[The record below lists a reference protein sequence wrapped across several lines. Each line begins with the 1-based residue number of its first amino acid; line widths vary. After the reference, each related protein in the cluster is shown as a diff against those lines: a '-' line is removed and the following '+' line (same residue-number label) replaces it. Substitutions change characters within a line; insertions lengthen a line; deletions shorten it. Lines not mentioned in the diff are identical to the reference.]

1 MGAENY
7 EIIRKMMI
15 CGKKKK
21 KKLKWTWFTVRL
33 DKMCS
38 MFLIYKQKAVSLTV
52 KDAC

>member
-1 MGAENY
+1 MGAENC
-7 EIIRKMMI
+7 EIIEKMMI

-21 KKLKWTWFTVRL
+21 KHKWTWFTVRL